1 MWAYIQRIEA
11 DEAQTRRAMTI
22 LTFVI
27 LLIAFTVTPLP
38 GGDDWESFINA
49 ARRAAEGQPLYGV
62 LDPHYYSN
70 PPWFALALFPVAW
83 LPLRISFG
91 LMMAVSII
99 VALRLL
105 RRWSPDDMGW
115 VKSTLVLL
123 SPPMLYLLLHGQVD
137 LLILG
142 GLLLP
147 TQFWGLGALT
157 KPQVTIGLLLGIE
170 RTPKHI
176 MQAVLIVGG
185 AVLVSFLL
193 FGNWVSE
200 MLGYTHQIEHWGQ
213 NYWRD
218 LFPFQVPLGVYFLLQ
233 GIRQRDERLLV
244 AGSPFVSPYA
254 ATSSFIGPWI
264 VALSYLNNW
273 QAVALFASWWGA
285 IIYQGVA

>member
-1 MWAYIQRIEA
+1 L
-11 DEAQTRRAMTI
+11 TI

-27 LLIAFTVTPLP
+27 LLITFTITPLP
-38 GGDDWESFINA
+38 GGDDSESFINA
-49 ARRAAEGQPLYGV
+49 ARRALEGKPLYGV

-70 PPWFALALFPVAW
+70 PPWFALALLTVAW

-91 LMMAVSII
+91 LIMVISIMI
-99 VALRLL
+99 ALRLL
-105 RRWSPDDMGW
+105 QRWHADHAEPIW
-115 VKSTLVLL
+115 LKSALVLL

-142 GLLLP
+142 FVLLP

-157 KPQVTIGLLLGIE
+157 KPQVAIGLLLGIE
-170 RTPKHI
+170 RTPKKI
-176 MQAVLIVGG
+176 MQAVLMVGVAAG
-185 AVLVSFLL
+185 VSFIL
-193 FGNWVSE
+193 FGNWVGD
-200 MLGYTHQIEHWGQ
+200 MLDYMDEIERWGQ
-213 NYWRD
+213 NYWRH

-254 ATSSFIGPWI
+254 ATSSFIGPWL
-264 VALSYLNNW
+264 VALSYLSNW
-273 QAVALFASWWGA
+273 QAVALFASWWGV